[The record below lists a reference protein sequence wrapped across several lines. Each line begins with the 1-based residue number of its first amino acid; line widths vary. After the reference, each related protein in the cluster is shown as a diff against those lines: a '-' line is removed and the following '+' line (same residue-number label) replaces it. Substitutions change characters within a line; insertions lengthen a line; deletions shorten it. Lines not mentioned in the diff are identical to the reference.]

1 MMAEL
6 VPPCPNCSVYVAQIV
21 ELKREQAQRLEEVCI
36 LRESQRDC
44 ISMTEDIQHMQNCIE
59 EQRKHMLRT
68 SERHV
73 DPGVGLHALLRA
85 LSDKERERR
94 QDLLL
99 SVHVLE
105 KERKTLMSAATASQ
119 HEYTTL
125 MQNFQVLNEYCTGIS
140 QQLWFVAANAE
151 MEEQKNREAT
161 GTIERLNQANKH
173 LQKEIKVQYA
183 CIEEQ
188 RRHMRGEHRDGDVG
202 IHMLIESVKQNE
214 VVFFQEK
221 LAAHGIMVH
230 PRYQS
235 PVVQN
240 TSDPSFGNGATHE
253 AIAKQRDEITTQ
265 RDEITTQR
273 DEITTQRDEITTQR
287 DEITTQRD
295 EITTQRDEITTQR
308 DEITKLREVND
319 VVVGRSKKLCIVLHG
334 LLDVKTTEITKMKA
348 LLTKLVHSLSEKK
361 LQMEE
366 LVASNLKLKTINVE
380 ALKSRD
386 GLQVKLYNVIL
397 EKQKSDVEMQTLQE
411 TMRKLQ
417 HQTQTLQG
425 TLAKCQKQNTTL
437 VAFSKRVTN
446 LTQNIG
452 VDLMHQQ

>member
-1 MMAEL
+1 
-6 VPPCPNCSVYVAQIV
+6 VYVAQIV

-235 PVVQN
+235 PVIQN

-253 AIAKQRDEITTQ
+253 AIAK
-265 RDEITTQR
+265 QR

>member
-235 PVVQN
+235 PVIQN

-253 AIAKQRDEITTQ
+253 AIAK
-265 RDEITTQR
+265 
-273 DEITTQRDEITTQR
+273 
-287 DEITTQRD
+287 
-295 EITTQRDEITTQR
+295 QRDEITTQR

>member
-235 PVVQN
+235 PVIQN

-253 AIAKQRDEITTQ
+253 AIAK
-265 RDEITTQR
+265 
-273 DEITTQRDEITTQR
+273 QR